1 MICDPAAARV
11 WVRCWCGDPVMH
23 GILIR
28 PAAWD
33 LLMDFNLECR
43 RDTTELSV
51 RELLMFD
58 RVAPGVSRLFVLIR
72 DEPRSM
78 DFSFVPL

>member
-1 MICDPAAARV
+1 
-11 WVRCWCGDPVMH
+11 
-23 GILIR
+23 
-28 PAAWD
+28 
-33 LLMDFNLECR
+33 
-43 RDTTELSV
+43 
-51 RELLMFD
+51 MFD